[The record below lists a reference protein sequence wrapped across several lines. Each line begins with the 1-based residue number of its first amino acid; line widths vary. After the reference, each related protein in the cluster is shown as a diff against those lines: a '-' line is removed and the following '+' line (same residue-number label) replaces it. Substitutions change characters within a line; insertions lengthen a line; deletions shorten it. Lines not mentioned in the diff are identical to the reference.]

1 MTEDRATRRKR
12 LYMRSIRRGI
22 REMDLILGAY
32 ADRALAG
39 MEDGALDA
47 YERLLDESD
56 HDLYAWISGQ
66 ARAPEAFMPLVDDI
80 AAGASGITAPRDNT
94 EKIQPV

>member
-47 YERLLDESD
+47 Y
-56 HDLYAWISGQ
+56 
-66 ARAPEAFMPLVDDI
+66 
-80 AAGASGITAPRDNT
+80 
-94 EKIQPV
+94 

>member
-1 MTEDRATRRKR
+1 MSEDVAIRRKR

-39 MEDGALDA
+39 MDDGALEA

-66 ARAPEAFMPLVDDI
+66 SAPPAALAPLIADI
-80 AAGASGITAPRDNT
+80 AAGASGITAPR
-94 EKIQPV
+94 V